1 MSCARVCAYN
11 GRYTCCAECV
21 REKTEIT
28 DKKKEKNQNLRR
40 HFFPAP
46 CHRRI
51 VSPGRPSPPRRG
63 LCLIGVYTTRACV
76 YEAPT
81 GSLSCPSSVF
91 VASIR
96 YTVVFSRWLSITI
109 YHFIGYTCNASNIR
123 EHCFL
128 SFNTLHLFPRDTR
141 ANVIIF
147 IAITKVKRGRIFL
160 EIIK

>member
-1 MSCARVCAYN
+1 MCASVRIQRTVYLLRGMCARKNRDN
-11 GRYTCCAECV
+11 GQ
-21 REKTEIT
+21 EKR
-28 DKKKEKNQNLRR
+28 KNQNLRR

-51 VSPGRPSPPRRG
+51 VSPGRPSPPRCG
-63 LCLIGVYTTRACV
+63 LCLIGVYTARACV

-91 VASIR
+91 VASIC

-109 YHFIGYTCNASNIR
+109 YHFIGYTCYASNIR

-128 SFNTLHLFPRDTR
+128 SFNTPRLFPRDTR

-147 IAITKVKRGRIFL
+147 IAITKVKRGKIFL
-160 EIIK
+160 KIIK